1 MFVYGAQMLTVITFK
16 WSQPGY
22 RSKYDAAHVNTMQRM
37 VARHY
42 PHPHRF
48 VCITDDP
55 AGVDCETWPLWSDYS
70 EVPNPTWPDRGPSC
84 YRRLKLF
91 EYASC
96 YPWVW
101 LDLDAVI
108 TGDLA
113 PLWHRPEPIVTY
125 TPPGLSGGINGA
137 MLLCNEPER
146 FRFVWDLFDPDV
158 SPKETTRLGYR
169 GSDQAWLTACLQ
181 HCSGKWGEADG
192 CYDYSGLR
200 KPGMG
205 MRASGSARRRVALPT
220 DARIVFFHGKPDPWE
235 VSDQWV
241 LDNYK

>member
-1 MFVYGAQMLTVITFK
+1 MKLYILDERDVWHAALA
-16 WSQPGY
+16 
-22 RSKYDAAHVNTMQRM
+22 DAAREVGLDPVRIRRGREVKTGGLGFIR
-37 VARHY
+37 
-42 PHPHRF
+42 PHA
-48 VCITDDP
+48 T
-55 AGVDCETWPLWSDYS
+55 
-70 EVPNPTWPDRGPSC
+70 PS
-84 YRRLKLF
+84 
-91 EYASC
+91 
-96 YPWVW
+96 
-101 LDLDAVI
+101 
-108 TGDLA
+108 
-113 PLWHRPEPIVTY
+113 
-125 TPPGLSGGINGA
+125 
-137 MLLCNEPER
+137 
-146 FRFVWDLFDPDV
+146 V